1 VDSLS
6 PASARGRSFSTNHP
20 ARFSAT
26 DIQAEARR
34 LLESSMA
41 HNSVKAYNTG
51 LNTFN
56 KFRQQYQLSESWPP
70 PLDHIIQFLAYMSL
84 RGLSSKTARL
94 YLSAISFRC
103 KIANSQDTTKHF
115 LVAKITEGF
124 KRTSTLR
131 RARYPITYDI
141 LQGILTKTSVVC
153 RDSFEAQLFS
163 TAFSLAFFGFFRVG
177 ELTVDKQGS
186 HFTHKAIGIQDITFT
201 EGNRAVSIFLRFSK
215 TH

>member
-1 VDSLS
+1 
-6 PASARGRSFSTNHP
+6 
-20 ARFSAT
+20 
-26 DIQAEARR
+26 
-34 LLESSMA
+34 MA
-41 HNSVKAYNTG
+41 HNSVRAYNTG

-163 TAFSLAFFGFFRVG
+163 TAFSLAFLGVFRVA
-177 ELTVDKQGS
+177 LTMFQFCSVLNKTLKAFNSNLSGYKSHSFRLGAATRAAQQGWS
-186 HFTHKAIGIQDITFT
+186 AERIKEAGRWASDAYKGYILL
-201 EGNRAVSIFLRFSK
+201 EGHTSNCS
-215 TH
+215 